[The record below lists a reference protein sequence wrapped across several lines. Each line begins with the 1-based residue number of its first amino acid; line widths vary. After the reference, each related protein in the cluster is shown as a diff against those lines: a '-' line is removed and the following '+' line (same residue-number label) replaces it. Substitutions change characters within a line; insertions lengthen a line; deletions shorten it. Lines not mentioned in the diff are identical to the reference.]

1 MGKQISRLI
10 LYIIKIKTIE
20 IIKLCEKLYSEN
32 THSGIS
38 KRFGFPN
45 LILEESEIRL
55 NKKYIPNDKRSGI
68 APKTKDNHLYFR
80 YPNSPLPQ
88 SA

>member
-1 MGKQISRLI
+1 M
-10 LYIIKIKTIE
+10 KIIE

-38 KRFGFPN
+38 ERFGFPS
-45 LILEESEIRL
+45 LMVEGFKIRL

-68 APKTKDNHLYFR
+68 APKTNDKYLYFR